1 MRGDGALA
9 TAAAESEGDEE
20 EGEPVRCGRP
30 ALPAAKAA
38 PKVAGREERAA
49 AEDDV
54 VVVVEEDDD
63 EEVVPTEYPT
73 GTLVKGI
80 GGPGPGPGDL
90 RLRLAPGARGGSGM
104 VDPAVAESSGQLHF
118 SRGTVPSGLPRGR
131 RPGSGGWTSVW
142 LEMELR
148 ASRGMLWEQV
158 PLFIISPW
166 EMLSEVTT
174 PFRSMSSRA
183 CWR

>member
-9 TAAAESEGDEE
+9 ATAAESEGDEA
-20 EGEPVRCGRP
+20 EGEPVRCGKP

-49 AEDDV
+49 ADDDEV

-63 EEVVPTEYPT
+63 EDVVPTEYLA
-73 GTLVKGI
+73 GALVEGI
-80 GGPGPGPGDL
+80 GGPGSGPGDL
-90 RLRLAPGARGGSGM
+90 RLRLAPGASVGSGM
-104 VDPAVAESSGQLHF
+104 VDPAVVESSGQLHF
-118 SRGTVPSGLPRGR
+118 SRGTVPCGLPRGR

-158 PLFIISPW
+158 PLFNISPW
-166 EMLSEVTT
+166 GMLSEVTT

-183 CWR
+183 C